1 VPDPD
6 HHARRADPGGA
17 IGGTIAVLAD
27 DPAAKTDVP
36 AWCTMKSQEFV
47 AISDLPSGWSF
58 LIKRS
63 Y

>member
-1 VPDPD
+1 VP
-6 HHARRADPGGA
+6 

-27 DPAAKTDVP
+27 DPAARTDVP
-36 AWCTMKSQEFV
+36 AWCAMKSHEFV
-47 AISDLPSGWSF
+47 ALADLPSGWSF

>member
-1 VPDPD
+1 VP
-6 HHARRADPGGA
+6 

-36 AWCTMKSQEFV
+36 AWCTMKSQEFI
-47 AISDLPSGWSF
+47 AIADLPSGWSF
-58 LIKRS
+58 LVRRS

>member
-1 VPDPD
+1 M
-6 HHARRADPGGA
+6 
-17 IGGTIAVLAD
+17 IAVLAD

-36 AWCTMKSQEFV
+36 AWCTMKSHEFV
-47 AISDLPSGWSF
+47 ALAELPSGWSF